1 MFAAS
6 AKYAM
11 SRHRT
16 SEMVSAHRGKPEAL
30 LENYC
35 SRLGTLL
42 EAKYTGLALLA
53 AKQEA
58 DAAAKHAND
67 AMLEAKAADLAKTR
81 FLANMAHELRTPLN
95 AIIGFSEIIK
105 LDTIQAKERYPQY
118 AEYIHD
124 AGILLLDIINGLLDL
139 ARIQAGRVDLDEQIV
154 SIGELIQ
161 SAVRTI
167 APIAERKSI
176 PVDCELAQASTLI
189 CVDQTK
195 FRQIILN
202 LLSNGVKF
210 TEPEGR
216 ILISSSVDDR
226 GDLVISIR
234 DTGIGI
240 PSEHLERVLN
250 PFEQVA
256 DHLTKENE
264 GTGLGLPIARALIE
278 LHGGNLTLSSEF
290 GIGTTAILQLPH
302 ERICGVAPIA

>member
-1 MFAAS
+1 
-6 AKYAM
+6 
-11 SRHRT
+11 
-16 SEMVSAHRGKPEAL
+16 MVNAYRGKPEAF

-42 EAKYTGLALLA
+42 EARYTGLALLA

-58 DAAAKHAND
+58 DDAAKHANE

-105 LDTIQAKERYPQY
+105 LDAIQSKDRYPQY

-124 AGILLLDIINGLLDL
+124 AGILLLNIINGLLDL

-154 SIGELIQ
+154 AVGELIQ

-167 APIAERKSI
+167 TPIAEKKSI
-176 PVDCELAQASTLI
+176 YVDCDLAEASMLI

-210 TEPEGR
+210 TEPKGR
-216 ILISSSVDDR
+216 ILIGSGVDGQ
-226 GDLVISIR
+226 GDLVISIK
-234 DTGIGI
+234 DTGVGI
-240 PSEHLERVLN
+240 PPEHLERVMS

-278 LHGGNLTLSSEF
+278 LHGGNLTLNSDL
-290 GIGTTAILQLPH
+290 GIGTTVALRLPH
-302 ERICGVAPIA
+302 ERIHGVAPATL

>member
-1 MFAAS
+1 
-6 AKYAM
+6 
-11 SRHRT
+11 
-16 SEMVSAHRGKPEAL
+16 MVSGHRGKPEAF

-42 EAKYTGLALLA
+42 EVRYTGLALLA

-58 DAAAKHAND
+58 DAAAEHAKE

-105 LDTIQAKERYPQY
+105 LDAIQAKERYPQY

-124 AGILLLDIINGLLDL
+124 AGILLLNIINGLLDL
-139 ARIQAGRVDLDEQIV
+139 ARIQAGRVDLEEQIV
-154 SIGELIQ
+154 AVGEVVQ
-161 SAVRTI
+161 SAICTI
-167 APIAERKSI
+167 APIAEKKFI
-176 PVDCELAQASTLI
+176 DVDCELVHSSTLI

-195 FRQIILN
+195 FKQIILN

-210 TEPEGR
+210 TGSRGR
-216 ILISSSVDDR
+216 IMIGSGVNGQ
-226 GDLVISIR
+226 GDLVISIK

-278 LHGGNLTLSSEF
+278 LHGGSLTLSSDL
-290 GIGTTAILQLPH
+290 GVGTTVALRLPH
-302 ERICGVAPIA
+302 ERIRDGAPATS

>member
-1 MFAAS
+1 
-6 AKYAM
+6 
-11 SRHRT
+11 
-16 SEMVSAHRGKPEAL
+16 MVNGHRGKPEAL

-42 EAKYTGLALLA
+42 EARYTGLALLA

-58 DAAAKHAND
+58 DAAAKHANE
-67 AMLEAKAADLAKTR
+67 AMLEAKAADLAKTQ

-105 LDTIQAKERYPQY
+105 LDVIQTKERYPQY

-124 AGILLLDIINGLLDL
+124 AGILLLNIINGLLDL
-139 ARIQAGRVDLDEQIV
+139 ARIQAGRVDLEEQIV
-154 SIGELIQ
+154 AVGEVIQ
-161 SAVRTI
+161 SAVCTI
-167 APIAERKSI
+167 TPIAERKLI
-176 PVDCELAQASTLI
+176 DVDCELVHSSTLI

-195 FRQIILN
+195 FKQIILN

-210 TEPEGR
+210 TDSRGR
-216 ILISSSVDDR
+216 IIIGSGVNGQ
-226 GDLVISIR
+226 GDLIISIK

-278 LHGGNLTLSSEF
+278 LHGGSLTLSSAL
-290 GIGTTAILQLPH
+290 GVGTTVALRLPH
-302 ERICGVAPIA
+302 ERIRGGAPATS

>member
-1 MFAAS
+1 
-6 AKYAM
+6 
-11 SRHRT
+11 
-16 SEMVSAHRGKPEAL
+16 MVNGHQGKPEAL

-42 EAKYTGLALLA
+42 EARYTGLALLA

-58 DAAAKHAND
+58 DAAAKHANE
-67 AMLEAKAADLAKTR
+67 AMLEAKAADLAKTQ

-105 LDTIQAKERYPQY
+105 LDVIQTKERYPQY

-124 AGILLLDIINGLLDL
+124 AGILLLNIINGLLDL
-139 ARIQAGRVDLDEQIV
+139 ARIQAGRVDLEEQIV
-154 SIGELIQ
+154 AVGEVIQ
-161 SAVRTI
+161 SAICTI
-167 APIAERKSI
+167 TPIAERKLI
-176 PVDCELAQASTLI
+176 DVDCELVHSSTLI

-195 FRQIILN
+195 FKQIILN

-210 TEPEGR
+210 TDSRGR
-216 ILISSSVDDR
+216 IIIGSGVNGQ
-226 GDLVISIR
+226 GDLIISIK

-278 LHGGNLTLSSEF
+278 LHGGSLTLSSAL
-290 GIGTTAILQLPH
+290 GVGTTVALRLPH
-302 ERICGVAPIA
+302 ERIRGGAPATS

>member
-1 MFAAS
+1 
-6 AKYAM
+6 
-11 SRHRT
+11 
-16 SEMVSAHRGKPEAL
+16 MVNAHRGKPEGF

-35 SRLGTLL
+35 ARLGTLL
-42 EAKYTGLALLA
+42 EARYTGLALLA

-58 DAAAKHAND
+58 DAAAKHANE
-67 AMLEAKAADLAKTR
+67 AMLEARAADLAKTK

-95 AIIGFSEIIK
+95 AIIGFSELIK
-105 LDTIQAKERYPQY
+105 LDALQTKERYPQY

-124 AGILLLDIINGLLDL
+124 AGILLLNIINGLLDL

-154 SIGELIQ
+154 AVGQLIQ

-167 APIAERKSI
+167 SPMAERKSI
-176 PVDCELAQASTLI
+176 CIDCDMTQESTLI
-189 CVDQTK
+189 CVDKTK
-195 FRQIILN
+195 FKQIILN

-210 TEPEGR
+210 TEPQGR
-216 ILISSSVDDR
+216 ILIGSGMDNR
-226 GDLVISIR
+226 GDLVISIK

-240 PSEHLERVLN
+240 PPEHLERVLN

-278 LHGGNLTLSSEF
+278 LHGGDLTLRSDL
-290 GIGTTAILQLPH
+290 GIGTTAALRVPH
-302 ERICGVAPIA
+302 KRIQAPAVS

>member
-1 MFAAS
+1 
-6 AKYAM
+6 
-11 SRHRT
+11 
-16 SEMVSAHRGKPEAL
+16 MVNGAQRRKPEAL

-42 EAKYTGLALLA
+42 ETRYTGLALLS

-58 DAAAKHAND
+58 DTAARHANE
-67 AMLEAKAADLAKTR
+67 AMLEAKAADLAKTK

-105 LDTIQAKERYPQY
+105 LDSIQSRDRYPQY

-124 AGILLLDIINGLLDL
+124 AGILLLNIINGLLDL
-139 ARIQAGRVDLDEQIV
+139 ARIQAGKVDLEEQIV
-154 SIGELIQ
+154 AVGELVQ
-161 SAVRTI
+161 AAVRTL
-167 APIAERKSI
+167 APIAQKKSI
-176 PVDCELAQASTLI
+176 ELSCELAQSATLV

-195 FRQIILN
+195 FRQIMIN
-202 LLSNGVKF
+202 LLSNGIKF
-210 TEPEGR
+210 TEPPGS
-216 ILISSSVDDR
+216 ILIESSVNGR
-226 GDLVISIR
+226 GDLVISIK

-240 PSEHLERVLN
+240 PPEHLERVLN

-278 LHGGNLTLSSEF
+278 LHGGDLALSSEL
-290 GIGTTAILQLPH
+290 GIGTTVALRLPH
-302 ERICGVAPIA
+302 ERVHHVAPAG

>member
-1 MFAAS
+1 
-6 AKYAM
+6 
-11 SRHRT
+11 
-16 SEMVSAHRGKPEAL
+16 MVSGHRGKPEAF

-42 EAKYTGLALLA
+42 EARYTGLALLA

-58 DAAAKHAND
+58 DAAAKHANE
-67 AMLEAKAADLAKTR
+67 AMLEAKAADLAKTQ

-105 LDTIQAKERYPQY
+105 LDVIQTKERYPQY

-124 AGILLLDIINGLLDL
+124 AGILLLNIINGLLDL
-139 ARIQAGRVDLDEQIV
+139 ARIQAGRVDLEEQIV
-154 SIGELIQ
+154 AVGEVIQ
-161 SAVRTI
+161 SAICTI
-167 APIAERKSI
+167 TPIAERKLI
-176 PVDCELAQASTLI
+176 DVDCELVHSSTLI

-195 FRQIILN
+195 FKQIILN

-210 TEPEGR
+210 TDSRGR
-216 ILISSSVDDR
+216 IIIGSGVNGQ
-226 GDLVISIR
+226 GDLIISIK

-278 LHGGNLTLSSEF
+278 LHGGSLTLSSAL
-290 GIGTTAILQLPH
+290 GVGTTVALRLPH
-302 ERICGVAPIA
+302 ERIRGGAPATS

>member
-1 MFAAS
+1 
-6 AKYAM
+6 
-11 SRHRT
+11 
-16 SEMVSAHRGKPEAL
+16 MVGAHRGKPEAF

-42 EAKYTGLALLA
+42 EARYTGLALLA

-58 DAAAKHAND
+58 DAAARHANE

-105 LDTIQAKERYPQY
+105 LDAIQAKQHYPQY

-124 AGILLLDIINGLLDL
+124 AGILLLNIINGLLDL
-139 ARIQAGRVDLDEQIV
+139 ARIQARRVDLDEQIV
-154 SIGELIQ
+154 ALGELIQ
-161 SAVRTI
+161 SAIRTV

-176 PVDCELAQASTLI
+176 YVDCELAQASTLI
-189 CVDQTK
+189 SVDQTK
-195 FRQIILN
+195 FKQIILN

-210 TEPEGR
+210 TEPKGR
-216 ILISSSVDDR
+216 ILIGSELDGR
-226 GDLVISIR
+226 GDLIISIK
-234 DTGIGI
+234 DTGVGI
-240 PSEHLERVLN
+240 PPEHLQRVLS

-278 LHGGNLTLSSEF
+278 LHGGNLTLSSDL
-290 GIGTTAILQLPH
+290 GMGTTVALRLPH
-302 ERICGVAPIA
+302 KRIHGVAPATS

>member
-1 MFAAS
+1 MV
-6 AKYAM
+6 YAN
-11 SRHRT
+11 R
-16 SEMVSAHRGKPEAL
+16 EKPEAF

-42 EAKYTGLALLA
+42 EARYTGLALLA

-58 DAAAKHAND
+58 DVAAKHANE

-105 LDTIQAKERYPQY
+105 LDAIQAKERYPQY

-124 AGILLLDIINGLLDL
+124 AGILLLNIINGLLDL
-139 ARIQAGRVDLDEQIV
+139 ARIQAGRIALDEQIV
-154 SIGELIQ
+154 AVGDLIQ

-167 APIAERKSI
+167 APIAQRKSI
-176 PVDCELAQASTLI
+176 YVNYEPAQGSTLI

-202 LLSNGVKF
+202 ILSNGVKF
-210 TEPEGR
+210 TEPKGN
-216 ILISSSVDDR
+216 ILITSATGGG
-226 GDLVISIR
+226 GDLVILIK

-240 PSEHLERVLN
+240 PPEHLERVLS

-256 DHLTKENE
+256 DHLTKEND

-278 LHGGNLTLSSEF
+278 LHGGNLTLSSDL
-290 GIGTTAILQLPH
+290 GIGTTVALRLPA
-302 ERICGVAPIA
+302 ERIHGVAPASL

>member
-1 MFAAS
+1 
-6 AKYAM
+6 
-11 SRHRT
+11 
-16 SEMVSAHRGKPEAL
+16 MVNGHRGKPEAL

-42 EAKYTGLALLA
+42 EARYTGLALLA

-58 DAAAKHAND
+58 DAAAKHANE
-67 AMLEAKAADLAKTR
+67 AMLEAKAADLAKTQ

-105 LDTIQAKERYPQY
+105 LDVIQTKERYPQY

-124 AGILLLDIINGLLDL
+124 AGILLLNIINGLLDL
-139 ARIQAGRVDLDEQIV
+139 ARIQAGRVDLEEQIV
-154 SIGELIQ
+154 AVGEVIQ
-161 SAVRTI
+161 SAICTI
-167 APIAERKSI
+167 TPIAERKLI
-176 PVDCELAQASTLI
+176 DVDCELVHSSTLI

-195 FRQIILN
+195 FKQIILN

-210 TEPEGR
+210 TDSRGR
-216 ILISSSVDDR
+216 IIIGSGVNGQ
-226 GDLVISIR
+226 GDLIISIK

-278 LHGGNLTLSSEF
+278 LHGGSLTLSSAL
-290 GIGTTAILQLPH
+290 GVGTTVALRLPH
-302 ERICGVAPIA
+302 ERIRGGAPATS

>member
-1 MFAAS
+1 
-6 AKYAM
+6 
-11 SRHRT
+11 
-16 SEMVSAHRGKPEAL
+16 MVNAYRGKPEAF

-42 EAKYTGLALLA
+42 EARYTGLALLA

-58 DAAAKHAND
+58 DDAAKHANE

-105 LDTIQAKERYPQY
+105 LDAIQSKDRYPQY

-124 AGILLLDIINGLLDL
+124 AGILLLNIINGLLDL

-154 SIGELIQ
+154 AVGELIQ

-167 APIAERKSI
+167 TPIAEKKSI
-176 PVDCELAQASTLI
+176 YVDCDLAEASMLI

-210 TEPEGR
+210 TEPKGR
-216 ILISSSVDDR
+216 ILIGSGVDGQ
-226 GDLVISIR
+226 GDLVISIK
-234 DTGIGI
+234 DTGVGI
-240 PSEHLERVLN
+240 PPEHLERVLS

-278 LHGGNLTLSSEF
+278 LHGGNLTLNSDL
-290 GIGTTAILQLPH
+290 GIGTTVALRLPH
-302 ERICGVAPIA
+302 ERIHGVAPATL